1 MTVASEEPAVV
12 ADQSEPG
19 HHIVIGKHQ
28 LAAAGATILDFAVMT
43 LFTSGFGFRAF
54 IATGFGAVA
63 GGILSFSL
71 GRTWIFRAA
80 DGHAGWQGARY
91 MLVWCG
97 SIALN
102 MAGEYLLVQK
112 LDVQYFLARVPV
124 ALAVGL
130 LWNYPLH
137 RYFVFPSGKSE
148 AKRPR

>member
-1 MTVASEEPAVV
+1 MTVASDEPTV
-12 ADQSEPG
+12 ASEQTTPAG

-28 LAAAGATILDFAVMT
+28 LVAVASTILDFAVMT
-43 LFTSGFGFRAF
+43 LFKSGFGFFAY

-71 GRTWIFRAA
+71 GRTWIFAAA
-80 DGHAGWQGARY
+80 DGHAGWQGFRY
-91 MLVWCG
+91 ILVWCG

-102 MAGEYLLVQK
+102 MGGEYLLVQK
-112 LDVQYFLARVPV
+112 LDIQYFVARVPV

-137 RYFVFPSGKSE
+137 RYFVFRVSKQD
-148 AKRPR
+148 